1 LNFSILKINWKGL
14 LFWSNQFYGICA
26 VLLAM
31 ESSWNLL
38 HKFPSISLLVL
49 IHCTTVLYYTHAYL
63 LESKDGIYN
72 ERSTWYAKHK
82 KYLWYRQ
89 AIYTIIVFLVA
100 LLQFD
105 FISLIMNASPLYR
118 LLLLVTVIVCI
129 LYYLPS
135 FLTKNKSVI
144 RQWGILKSISIA
156 WAWTFTCCVLPI
168 WVFDNIDKAMV
179 SLAFWLHLIPLFLF
193 LLILAILFDIK
204 DIARDKME
212 SIHTL
217 AVKMGKERIVMS
229 AIMPILFMY
238 AVIVGYDYYIFQKSN
253 MYLINN
259 IILIGL
265 IILVAKVILKKDAI
279 YTNILLVDG
288 LIIVK
293 VILSFLEF

>member
-1 LNFSILKINWKGL
+1 
-14 LFWSNQFYGICA
+14 
-26 VLLAM
+26 M

-89 AIYTIIVFLVA
+89 AIYTIIVFLVV

-135 FLTKNKSVI
+135 FLTKHKSVI